1 MMLSFAFKVQ
11 LKDYIAENPQ
21 GLSLHI
27 SEGGS
32 NLSVGQRQLLCLARA
47 LLLKKRVLFIDE
59 ATANVDK
66 AYVSLLFTSN
76 IIGTVFLLIPVG
88 YKS

>member
-1 MMLSFAFKVQ
+1 MFLFMSKVQ
-11 LKDYIAENPQ
+11 LKDYIADQPL
-21 GLSLHI
+21 GLSLLV

-32 NLSVGQRQLLCLARA
+32 NFSVGERQLLCLARA

-66 AYVSLLFTSN
+66 EYGFLLLFECLLMM
-76 IIGTVFLLIPVG
+76 ICFLFALNG
-88 YKS
+88 S

>member
-1 MMLSFAFKVQ
+1 M
-11 LKDYIAENPQ
+11 KDYIAESPQ

-66 AYVSLLFTSN
+66 AYVFLLFFN
-76 IIGTVFLLIPVG
+76 IIETVFSLVPVG
-88 YKS
+88 SNTIELM